1 MKFAAKQRQSW
12 GMYATVLPPIIWMG
26 LLYFLP
32 IAILVSYSF
41 WRLEGFEIVREFS
54 LTNFRSIATNT
65 SYQSVILRTLST
77 ALGVTIIDI
86 IIALPVGYFIG
97 RYTGKYQTI
106 FTLLVILPLWSS
118 YLVRVFAWKV
128 ILGYNG
134 VLNNLLMFLGV
145 FDRPS
150 QIFLY
155 NQFSTTITFVH
166 VWLPFMILP
175 IITAFEKLPPELLEA
190 SADLN
195 ARPLTTFFRV
205 ALPQVIPGVWAGAI
219 SVFSLT
225 MGDFI
230 TPSLVGG
237 PNGIMLGNLI
247 ASQFGISYNWP
258 LGAAFSL
265 LVIIFIFTALT
276 FAMKQGAL
284 EDV

>member
-1 MKFAAKQRQSW
+1 MPSTKQPSW
-12 GMYATVLPPIIWMG
+12 GLFATVLPPVIWMG
-26 LLYFLP
+26 LLYFVP
-32 IAILVSYSF
+32 IIILVSYSF
-41 WRLEGFEIVREFS
+41 WNLEGFDIVKEFS
-54 LTNFRSIATNT
+54 LTNFQVIATNS
-65 SYQSVILRTLST
+65 SYQSVILRTLAT
-77 ALGVTIIDI
+77 ALVVTIIDI

-97 RYTGKYQTI
+97 KSTGKYQGI
-106 FTLLVILPLWSS
+106 LTLLIILPLWSS

-134 VLNNLLMFLGV
+134 VLNNLLIFLGV

-155 NQFSTTITFVH
+155 NQFSTTLTFVH

-175 IITAFEKLPPELLEA
+175 IITAFEKLPLELLEA

-195 ARPLTTFFRV
+195 APPLTTFFRV
-205 ALPQVIPGVWAGAI
+205 AIPQVMPGIWAGAI

-237 PNGIMLGNLI
+237 TNGIMLGNLI
-247 ASQFGISYNWP
+247 SSQFGISYNWP

-265 LVIIFIFTALT
+265 LVIIFVFSALT
-276 FAMKQGAL
+276 FALKQGAL
-284 EDV
+284 DN

>member
-1 MKFAAKQRQSW
+1 MPSTQHRSW
-12 GMYATVLPPIIWMG
+12 GLFATVLPPVVWMG
-26 LLYFLP
+26 LLYFVP
-32 IAILVSYSF
+32 IIILVSYSF
-41 WRLEGFEIVREFS
+41 WHLEGFDIVKKFS
-54 LTNFRSIATNT
+54 LTNFQAIATNR
-65 SYQSVILRTLST
+65 SYQSVILRTLTT
-77 ALGVTIIDI
+77 ALMVTIIDI

-97 RYTGKYQTI
+97 KSTGKYQGI
-106 FTLLVILPLWSS
+106 LTLLIILPLWSS

-134 VLNNLLMFLGV
+134 VLNNLLIFLGV

-155 NQFSTTITFVH
+155 NQFSTTLTFVH

-175 IITAFEKLPPELLEA
+175 IITAFEKLPSELLEA

-195 ARPLTTFFRV
+195 APPLTTFFRV
-205 ALPQVIPGVWAGAI
+205 AIPQVMPGIWAGSI

-237 PNGIMLGNLI
+237 TNGIMLGNLI
-247 ASQFGISYNWP
+247 SSQFGISYNWP

-265 LVIIFIFTALT
+265 LVIIFVFTALT
-276 FAMKQGAL
+276 FALKQGAL
-284 EDV
+284 DN

>member
-1 MKFAAKQRQSW
+1 
-12 GMYATVLPPIIWMG
+12 MYATVLPPVIWMG
-26 LLYFLP
+26 FLYFLP

-54 LTNFRSIATNT
+54 LTNFQSIATNT
-65 SYQSVILRTLST
+65 SYQSVILRTLAT

-134 VLNNLLMFLGV
+134 VLNNLLIFLGV

-155 NQFSTTITFVH
+155 NQFSTTLTFVH

-195 ARPLTTFFRV
+195 AKPLTTFFRV

-237 PNGIMLGNLI
+237 TNGIMLGNLI
-247 ASQFGISYNWP
+247 SSQFGISYNWP

-265 LVIIFIFTALT
+265 LVIIFVFAALT

-284 EDV
+284 DT

>member
-1 MKFAAKQRQSW
+1 MPSTKQPSW
-12 GMYATVLPPIIWMG
+12 GLFATVLPPVIWIG
-26 LLYFLP
+26 LLYFVP
-32 IAILVSYSF
+32 IIILVSYSF
-41 WRLEGFEIVREFS
+41 WHLEGFDIVKEFS
-54 LTNFRSIATNT
+54 LTNFQAIATNT
-65 SYQSVILRTLST
+65 SYQSVIIRTLAT
-77 ALGVTIIDI
+77 ALVVTIIDI

-97 RYTGKYQTI
+97 KSAGKYQGI
-106 FTLLVILPLWSS
+106 LTLLIILPLWSS

-134 VLNNLLMFLGV
+134 VLNNLLIFLGV

-155 NQFSTTITFVH
+155 NQFSTTLTFVH

-175 IITAFEKLPPELLEA
+175 IITAFEKLPSELLEA

-195 ARPLTTFFRV
+195 APPLTTFFRV
-205 ALPQVIPGVWAGAI
+205 AIPQVLPGIWAGSI

-237 PNGIMLGNLI
+237 TNGIMLGNLI
-247 ASQFGISYNWP
+247 SSQFGISYNWP

-265 LVIIFIFTALT
+265 LVIIFVFSALT
-276 FAMKQGAL
+276 FALKQGAL
-284 EDV
+284 DN

>member
-1 MKFAAKQRQSW
+1 MPSTKQPSW
-12 GMYATVLPPIIWMG
+12 GLFATVLPPVIWMG

-32 IAILVSYSF
+32 IIILVSYSF
-41 WRLEGFEIVREFS
+41 WHLEGFDIVKEFS
-54 LTNFRSIATNT
+54 LTNFQAIATNS
-65 SYQSVILRTLST
+65 SYQSVIIRTLAT
-77 ALGVTIIDI
+77 ALMVTLIDI
-86 IIALPVGYFIG
+86 VIALPVGYFIG
-97 RYTGKYQTI
+97 KSIGKYQGI
-106 FTLLVILPLWSS
+106 LTLLIILPLWSS

-134 VLNNLLMFLGV
+134 VLNNLLIFLGL
-145 FDRPS
+145 FDQPS

-155 NQFSTTITFVH
+155 NQFSTTLTFVH

-175 IITAFEKLPPELLEA
+175 IITAFEKLPSEFLEA

-195 ARPLTTFFRV
+195 APPLTTFFRV
-205 ALPQVIPGVWAGAI
+205 AIPQIMPGIWAGAI

-237 PNGIMLGNLI
+237 TNGIMLGNLI
-247 ASQFGISYNWP
+247 SSQFGISYNWP

-265 LVIIFIFTALT
+265 LVIIFVFTGLT
-276 FAMKQGAL
+276 FALKQGVL
-284 EDV
+284 DN

>member
-1 MKFAAKQRQSW
+1 MSSIKRQSW
-12 GMYATVLPPIIWMG
+12 GLFATVLPPVIWMG
-26 LLYFLP
+26 LLYFVP
-32 IAILVSYSF
+32 IIILISYSF
-41 WRLEGFEIVREFS
+41 WHLEGFDIVKEFS
-54 LTNFRSIATNT
+54 LHNFQAIATNR
-65 SYQSVILRTLST
+65 SYQSVIIRTLLT

-97 RYTGKYQTI
+97 KSAGKYQGI
-106 FTLLVILPLWSS
+106 LTLLIILPLWSS

-134 VLNNLLMFLGV
+134 VLNNILLFLGV

-155 NQFSTTITFVH
+155 NQFSTTLTFVH
-166 VWLPFMILP
+166 IWLPFMILP
-175 IITAFEKLPPELLEA
+175 IITAFEKLPPEQLEA

-195 ARPLTTFFRV
+195 APPLTTFFQV
-205 ALPQVIPGVWAGAI
+205 AIPQIMPGIWAGAI

-237 PNGIMLGNLI
+237 TNGIMLGNLI
-247 ASQFGISYNWP
+247 SSQFGISYNWP

-276 FAMKQGAL
+276 FALKQGIL
-284 EDV
+284 DN